1 MMLTDSLDSELLQ
14 EEKNSFRRKLIAGFL
29 ALVFT
34 GGVFAGYLY
43 FRNRHVRQKL
53 SESQASLTVPRGP
66 AKAHILIDDAL
77 LKGGQTIIGGTVK
90 NISPETLSD
99 LAVELELKR
108 RSNGTLERMKVPLNP
123 TQLEPNQ
130 QGSYSLKVPAQQ
142 FGSVRLV
149 SLTGAPEAT
158 EFVFTTGPGQKRP
171 LERLEPKVV
180 VVPRPPS
187 RGGEFLNSPDNPA
200 RVP

>member
-1 MMLTDSLDSELLQ
+1 MLTDAVESELLQ

-53 SESQASLTVPRGP
+53 AESQASLPVSRGP

-77 LKGGQTIIGGTVK
+77 LKGGQTIIGGTVR
-90 NISPETLSD
+90 NISPETLSN
-99 LAVELELKR
+99 LAVELELKK
-108 RSNGTLERMKVPLNP
+108 RSDATLERMKVPLNP
-123 TQLEPNQ
+123 AQLEPNQ
-130 QGSYSLKVPAQQ
+130 EGSYSLKVPAQQ

-149 SLTGAPEAT
+149 SLTSGPET
-158 EFVFTTGPGQKRP
+158 TQLVFTTGPGQKRP

-180 VVPRPPS
+180 VVPRPPG
-187 RGGEFLNSPDNPA
+187 RGGEFLNSPENPA

>member
-1 MMLTDSLDSELLQ
+1 M
-14 EEKNSFRRKLIAGFL
+14 
-29 ALVFT
+29 
-34 GGVFAGYLY
+34 FA
-43 FRNRHVRQKL
+43 KA

-90 NISPETLSD
+90 NISPETLAD
-99 LAVELELKR
+99 LMVELELKR

-149 SLTGAPEAT
+149 RLTGAPEAT
-158 EFVFTTGPGQKRP
+158 SSFHQGPGQKRP
-171 LERLEPKVV
+171 LEDWN
-180 VVPRPPS
+180 PRWWSSPAAIKK
-187 RGGEFLNSPDNPA
+187 GWFLNC
-200 RVP
+200 